1 MSDAAPDAATPQIVP
16 AGTVLCRLTD
26 IPDTDTKSFVL
37 GEGDWPL
44 RGLLVRTGDAVHGY
58 VNRCPHAGHML
69 SFRPD
74 KFLTPDKALI
84 LCQSHGALFDKRS
97 GKCVGG
103 PCVGE
108 SLTRVPVAV
117 DSGEV
122 RLAEPVDIE
131 KLATRYW

>member
-1 MSDAAPDAATPQIVP
+1 MPR
-16 AGTVLCRLTD
+16 GTTLCALAD
-26 IPDTDTKSFVL
+26 IPDEDTKSFIL

-44 RGLLVRTGDAVHGY
+44 RGLLVRTGGAVHGY

-74 KFLTPDKALI
+74 RFLTPDKALI
-84 LCQSHGALFDKRS
+84 LCQSHGALFDKAS
-97 GKCVGG
+97 GRCVGG

-117 DSGEV
+117 EGERV
-122 RLAEPVDIE
+122 CLAEDVDIDA
-131 KLATRYW
+131 LATRYW

>member
-1 MSDAAPDAATPQIVP
+1 MTDERLAPHIAPR
-16 AGTVLCRLTD
+16 GTTLCALAD
-26 IPDTDTKSFVL
+26 IAEEDTKAFVL

-44 RGLLVRTGDAVHGY
+44 RGLLVRTGGTVVGY

-84 LCQSHGALFDKRS
+84 LCQSHGALFDKAS
-97 GKCVGG
+97 GRCVGG

-108 SLTRVPVAV
+108 ALTRVPVTV
-117 DSGEV
+117 EGGLV
-122 RLAEPVDIE
+122 CLAEDVDIDA
-131 KLATRYW
+131 LATRYW

>member
-1 MSDAAPDAATPQIVP
+1 MAEIAAR
-16 AGTVLCRLTD
+16 GTVLCRLAD
-26 IPDTDTKSFVL
+26 IPEEDTRAFVL

-44 RGLLVRTGDAVHGY
+44 RGLLVRTRGTVHGY

-84 LCQSHGALFDKRS
+84 LCQSHGALFDKAS
-97 GKCVGG
+97 GRCVGG

-108 SLTRVPVAV
+108 ALTRVPVMV
-117 DSGEV
+117 EGGEV
-122 RLAEPVDIE
+122 RLAEAVDIDQ
-131 KLATRYW
+131 LATRYW